1 MSRDIQVD
9 VSGMWYFQDV
19 DIHNLSEKRVIE
31 IVREDISLDPW
42 TLEIDVTHTDTS
54 EPLSR

>member
-42 TLEIDVTHTDTS
+42 TLEVDVTHTDTS